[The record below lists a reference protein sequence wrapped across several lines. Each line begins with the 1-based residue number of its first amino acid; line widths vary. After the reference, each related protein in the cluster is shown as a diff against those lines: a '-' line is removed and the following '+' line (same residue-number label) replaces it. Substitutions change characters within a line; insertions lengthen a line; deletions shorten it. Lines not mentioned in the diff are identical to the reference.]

1 MEEYDV
7 EALYPMFLKCYHYLN
22 PMGKSEFGGVVDHID
37 DDCNLNIFQMTTS
50 NSEPTKELVINE
62 LLDFRR
68 FHADVKDIKSLIM
81 LGKSSF

>member
-7 EALYPMFLKCYHYLN
+7 EALYPMFLKCYHYLH
-22 PMGKSEFGGVVDHID
+22 PMGKSEFGGVSDQKD

-50 NSEPTKELVINE
+50 NSKPMKELVINE

-68 FHADVKDIKSLIM
+68 FHADVKDIKSPIM
-81 LGKSSF
+81 LGKSLF